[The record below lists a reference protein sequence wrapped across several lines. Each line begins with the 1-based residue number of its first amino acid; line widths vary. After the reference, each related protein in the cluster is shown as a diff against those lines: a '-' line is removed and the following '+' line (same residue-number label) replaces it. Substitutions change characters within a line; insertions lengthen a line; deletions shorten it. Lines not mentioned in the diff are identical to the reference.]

1 MGAAA
6 QGLDSPLKMV
16 AMGVYG
22 LGGVAA
28 VVGGVLFIALVLSRL
43 LARKEASHG

>member
-1 MGAAA
+1 MGAVA
-6 QGLDSPLKMV
+6 QGIDSPLKKV

-28 VVGGVLFIALVLSRL
+28 VIGGVLFIIVVLSYL
-43 LARKEASHG
+43 LARKDSAHD